1 MLISFY
7 HYCKIFLLMDNGFLP
22 NFLKKK
28 KKRLK
33 IVFECEIY
41 LIRKGE
47 FVMVK
52 K

>member
-1 MLISFY
+1 
-7 HYCKIFLLMDNGFLP
+7 MDNGFLP
-22 NFLKKK
+22 NFLKKKK

>member
-1 MLISFY
+1 MN
-7 HYCKIFLLMDNGFLP
+7 NGFLP

-28 KKRLK
+28 WLK

-47 FVMVK
+47 FVTLK